1 MFTYATDAANYGI
14 TLFQN
19 GKKEWTKHFVKDET
33 IRATLD
39 SFVDT
44 QTAFVKQIVKT
55 NEVMATAMSKELGKF
70 PKFDFSKK
78 AE

>member
-33 IRATLD
+33 IRQTLD
-39 SFVDT
+39 SFVDA
-44 QTAFVKQIVKT
+44 QTAFVKQVIKT
-55 NEVMATAMSKELGKF
+55 NEVIATAVSKELGKF
-70 PKFDFSKK
+70 PKFDLTKK